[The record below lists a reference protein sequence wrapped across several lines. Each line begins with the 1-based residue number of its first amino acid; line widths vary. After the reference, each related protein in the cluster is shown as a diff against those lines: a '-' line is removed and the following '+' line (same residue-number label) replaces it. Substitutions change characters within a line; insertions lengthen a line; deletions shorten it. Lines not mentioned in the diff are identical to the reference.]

1 MPGRKRKSFDSI
13 LERHKDKWMP
23 EPTSGCYLW
32 GGATLGDRKRSNN
45 YPSVR
50 VAGKWTKIHR
60 LVCEEVHGK
69 LKTGQVARHV
79 CGNRFCVNPE
89 HIAPGSQ
96 SKNMADRWV
105 LHGQKKRMSLPTH
118 IQWDTQKSML
128 RVRIRLNG
136 RRHELGLFRELEDA
150 IRARDQFRR
159 EHNLEDI

>member
-1 MPGRKRKSFDSI
+1 
-13 LERHKDKWMP
+13 
-23 EPTSGCYLW
+23 
-32 GGATLGDRKRSNN
+32 
-45 YPSVR
+45 
-50 VAGKWTKIHR
+50 
-60 LVCEEVHGK
+60 
-69 LKTGQVARHV
+69 
-79 CGNRFCVNPE
+79 
-89 HIAPGSQ
+89 
-96 SKNMADRWV
+96 MADRWV